1 MKKKTI
7 SDRFRAAF
15 LWLSAILAP
24 LPWGGVGGGLLLTSC
39 VDTVILP
46 DDKTVDE
53 DFWKSKSDVQLMVN
67 GAYRSMLTPDIISR
81 LIVWGGLR
89 SEELLPV
96 SNVTGSLVEDL
107 TEMNLANTQPDN
119 VFARWAAFYHVIN
132 NCNLVLTKAE
142 QVMYEDPS
150 YTEGDYLS
158 DCSQMLA
165 LRSLCYFYLVRNFR
179 DVPYVTEA
187 YMNSS
192 QNRNIG
198 QSNPD
203 SVLNC
208 CINDLK
214 VAEQNALSAAAFN
227 DWRRVGYMT
236 RDAIQALLADIYL
249 WRASVKHSAADYQA
263 CIEYCDKVIA
273 SKKSQHLFTGGETEE
288 KEYYLAQGPRMFER
302 LFIDMNAEESIFEL
316 QFNGLDY
323 YGTVG
328 SEKNKNFGNFSV
340 CQYYAHYANNAAPY
354 LYASSL
360 FSNQGTVFTTIT
372 GAAGARDWRGLSY
385 TYNTPVVVG
394 SYDCLEIR
402 KYVAD
407 KTETGGNYN
416 LITSTSYATKNRSYN
431 VEYEQNYIVYRLT
444 DVMLMK
450 AEALTALST
459 ADDDPQLRLAFN
471 LVQAVNSRSKTIEST
486 SDSIHWVAF
495 SSLSGMEDLVM
506 NERLREFAFEGKRW
520 YDLMRYNYRHVDGV
534 DYTTTL
540 AEQNDRG
547 VAAVTNYN
555 SNAMMKL
562 AVRKLSNG
570 DAVAAKMNNEWKLY
584 LPIPLADMNV
594 CPALRQNPA
603 YGSNED
609 YSKNY

>member
-1 MKKKTI
+1 MNKKTI
-7 SDRFRAAF
+7 KDKFRTAL
-15 LWLSAILAP
+15 LWICGILAP

-67 GAYRSMLTPDIISR
+67 GAYRSMLSPDIISR

-132 NCNLVLTKAE
+132 NCNLVLSRAE
-142 QVMYEDPS
+142 SVMYEDPS

-165 LRSLCYFYLVRNFR
+165 LRALCYFYLVRNFR

-187 YMNSS
+187 FMNSS
-192 QNRNIG
+192 QDRNIP
-198 QSNPD
+198 QMAPD
-203 SVLNC
+203 SVLTA
-208 CINDLK
+208 CIRDLK
-214 VAEQNALSAAAFN
+214 TAEQNALSAAAFN

-249 WRASVKHSAADYQA
+249 WRASVLHSPSDYQA
-263 CIEYCDKVIA
+263 CVDYCDKVIA
-273 SKKSQHLFTGGETEE
+273 SKKSQHVFRGGQREE
-288 KEYYLAQGPRMFER
+288 KDFYLATGPRAFSEI
-302 LFIDMNAEESIFEL
+302 FIDQNAEESIFEL
-316 QFNGLDY
+316 QYNGVDY
-323 YGTVG
+323 YNG
-328 SEKNKNFGNFSV
+328 SAKRNEGNFAL
-340 CQYYAHYANNAAPY
+340 CQYYTHYSDRGAPY
-354 LYASSL
+354 LYAASI
-360 FSNQGTVFTTIT
+360 FQNQGLVYTTIT
-372 GAAGARDWRGLSY
+372 GATGARDWRGLNN
-385 TYNTPVVVG
+385 TYNTPVTVG
-394 SYDCLEIR
+394 SYDGLELR

-407 KTETGGNYN
+407 NSETGGNYN
-416 LITSTSYATKNRSYN
+416 LITSTSYATKNRVYD
-431 VEYEQNYIVYRLT
+431 VQYTQNFIIYRLT

-450 AEALTALST
+450 AEALTALAT
-459 ADDDPQLRLAFN
+459 ADDDILLRQAFN
-471 LVQAVNSRSKTIEST
+471 LVQTVNSRSKTIES
-486 SDSIHWVAF
+486 SNDSIHWVAF
-495 SSLSGMEDLVM
+495 NTGVTTMEELVM
-506 NERLREFAFEGKRW
+506 NERLRELAFEGKRW
-520 YDLMRYNYRHVDGV
+520 YDLMRYNYRHVEGV

-540 AEQNDRG
+540 ASQDDRG
-547 VAAVTNYN
+547 VAPVSNYN

-570 DAVAAKMNNEWKLY
+570 DAVAAKMSTEPKLY
-584 LPIPLADMNV
+584 LPIPLSDINV
-594 CPALRQNPA
+594 CPVLRQNPA
-603 YGSNED
+603 YGTND
-609 YSKNY
+609 NYSKNY

>member
-1 MKKKTI
+1 MKNRTF
-7 SDRFRAAF
+7 SDKCKVAL
-15 LWLSAILAP
+15 LWLCAILSP
-24 LPWGGVGGGLLLTSC
+24 IPWGGVGGGLLLTSC

-53 DFWKSKSDVQLMVN
+53 DFWKSKADVQLMVN

-132 NCNLVLTKAE
+132 NCNLVLKKAE
-142 QVMYEDPS
+142 AVMYEDPS
-150 YTEGDYLS
+150 YTQGDYLS

-187 YMNSS
+187 FMNSS
-192 QNRNIG
+192 QNRNIP
-198 QSNPD
+198 QSAPD
-203 SVLNC
+203 SVLTA

-214 VAEQNALSAAAFN
+214 TAEANALSAVAFS

-263 CIEYCDKVIA
+263 CVDYCDKVIA
-273 SKKSQHLFTGGETEE
+273 SKKRQHVFTGGDREE
-288 KEYYLAQGPRMFER
+288 KDYYLAPGQRMFED
-302 LFIDMNAEESIFEL
+302 LFIDQNAEESIFEL
-316 QFNGLDY
+316 QFNGSDY
-323 YGTVG
+323 
-328 SEKNKNFGNFSV
+328 GNQGNISL
-340 CQYYAHYANNAAPY
+340 CQYYAHYNNGGAPY

-360 FSNQGTVFTTIT
+360 FVNQGTVYTTIT
-372 GAAGARDWRGLSY
+372 GATGARDWRGLNY
-385 TYNTPVVVG
+385 TYNTPVTVG
-394 SYDCLEIR
+394 SYDGLELR

-407 KTETGGNYN
+407 NDETGGTYN
-416 LITSTSYATKNRSYN
+416 TITSTRYATKNRPYN
-431 VEYEQNYIVYRLT
+431 EKYTQNYIIYRLT

-450 AEALTALST
+450 AEALTCLSSG
-459 ADDDPQLRLAFN
+459 DDDPQLRQAFN
-471 LVQAVNSRSKTIEST
+471 LVQAVNSRSKNIET
-486 SDSIHWVAF
+486 SGDSIHWVAF
-495 SSLSGMEDLVM
+495 NNMGAMEELVM
-506 NERLREFAFEGKRW
+506 NERLRELAFEGKRW
-520 YDLMRYNYRHVDGV
+520 YDLLRYNYRHVDGV
-534 DYTTTL
+534 DYTTIL
-540 AEQNDRG
+540 ADQNDRG
-547 VAAVTNYN
+547 VAAVSNYS
-555 SNAMMKL
+555 SNAIMKL
-562 AVRKLSNG
+562 AVRKLTNG
-570 DAVAAKMNNEWKLY
+570 DAVAAKMSTEPKLY
-584 LPIPLADMNV
+584 LPIPQADMNV

-603 YGSNED
+603 YKDDGN